1 MYLDDVETEIQ
12 ILSEYPGLDALA
24 QVAIGRGDESNIRST
39 SHAINTDGLKLSGL
53 SEPQEHRLHSEAHLA
68 EFIEEKCPS
77 VGLSDQA
84 RLVSVR
90 AGETASRVSEEL

>member
-1 MYLDDVETEIQ
+1 MYLNDVKTEIQ
-12 ILSEYPGLDALA
+12 ILSEYPGLDALT

-39 SHAINTDGLKLSGL
+39 SHAINTNRLNLSGL

-68 EFIEEKCPS
+68 EFIEEQRPS
-77 VGLSDQA
+77 IGLSDQA

-90 AGETASRVSEEL
+90 ARETSSRVPEEL